1 MTLTKR
7 VERLEQALAS
17 ESDPFIEGLVE
28 RVSRLSLE
36 DRAAIIE
43 LMEADL
49 AGEDVG
55 ATRPDT
61 LAVLNKIIAEVQSDL
76 RAADREARGSG
87 G

>member
-55 ATRPDT
+55 ATHSEALER
-61 LAVLNKIIAEVQSDL
+61 LNAIIAEVLNEQNIRDT
-76 RAADREARGSG
+76 AG
-87 G
+87 